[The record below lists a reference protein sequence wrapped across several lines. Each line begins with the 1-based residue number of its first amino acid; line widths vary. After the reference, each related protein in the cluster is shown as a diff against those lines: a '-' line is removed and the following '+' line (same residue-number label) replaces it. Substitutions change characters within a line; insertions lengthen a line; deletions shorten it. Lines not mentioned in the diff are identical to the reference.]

1 MRISISLSP
10 ARPDGDSNRVLRIA
24 QAAERLGFAGISMS
38 GQVLDFPDGS
48 SLDPIALLSTVAG
61 ATERVRLLTSV
72 LVAPAYNPVVLA
84 NQAATLDVLSGGRFT
99 LGLGV
104 GSNAAE
110 LAALG
115 VPFAERGRRADETIE
130 VMRALWNRRP
140 ASFAGRFTT
149 FGAAVLGTKPLT
161 PGGPPIWVGGQSES
175 ALRRA
180 LRFAQAWIGVGV
192 EADALNR
199 IRAQLSR
206 LAGDVGRDPA
216 SLELNS
222 VYFLIPEGLTFTGFL
237 EGRPLG
243 GRRATAPRVVDDL
256 GRLGEAGIAWA
267 DLIIPV
273 VPEEV
278 LDAVSW
284 LAAEVV
290 PQLDGLSRAA
300 AARVRPGDRAR
311 MEKPP
316 PAVPD

>member
-1 MRISISLSP
+1 VRISISLSP
-10 ARPDGDSNRVLRIA
+10 VRPDGDRHRILCVA
-24 QAAERLGFAGISMS
+24 RAVERLGFAGVSMS

-110 LAALG
+110 YAALG
-115 VPFAERGRRADETIE
+115 VPIAERGHRADENIE
-130 VMRALWNRRP
+130 VMRALWSQRP
-140 ASFAGRFTT
+140 ASFAGRFTS

-161 PGGPPIWVGGQSES
+161 PGGPPIWVGGQSVP

-180 LRFAQAWIGVGV
+180 LRFADAWIGVGV
-192 EADALNR
+192 EVDALSR
-199 IRAQLSR
+199 VRAQLSR
-206 LAGDVGRDPA
+206 LAGGIGRDPA

-222 VYFLIPEGLTFTGFL
+222 VYFVIPKGLTFTGFL

-243 GRRATAPRVVDDL
+243 GREATAPRVIDDL
-256 GRLGEAGIAWA
+256 GRLGEAGIGWA

-273 VPEEV
+273 APRQV
-278 LDAVSW
+278 LDAVHW

-290 PQLDGLSRAA
+290 PHIDT
-300 AARVRPGDRAR
+300 RVERPPASAPENRAR
-311 MEKPP
+311 TEKT
-316 PAVPD
+316 PAGRPH